1 MNDFS
6 LAGLQGREMRD
17 LAVGIIGT
25 DRTGAQAIRNLSGF
39 GCRILAYDLRRNPA
53 VEALVEGIESQ
64 KIGALGIDTCGGD
77 EGIVHEDHRADI
89 LPSRNWFYREMAYG
103 KWPTA
108 SPAPRS

>member
-39 GCRILAYDLRRNPA
+39 GYRILAYDLRRNPA

-64 KIGALGIDTCGGD
+64 KIGALGIDTCGG
-77 EGIVHEDHRADI
+77 GTRASSMRTTERTSC
-89 LPSRNWFYREMAYG
+89 PAETGSTG